1 MKITFR
7 KKVILSFL
15 TVIGITGFFAA
26 FVGIKLIDKSIVPR
40 IQDKVRVDLNSA
52 REIFQGTVAD
62 VQDVIRLTSTRFFI
76 REGILNNN
84 IEGLSVEL
92 EKIRQKESL
101 DILNLTDPVGIVLLR
116 TRNPKA
122 KGDSQASNELV
133 KKVLTEKNVIASTE
147 ILSKEE
153 LIREG
158 KDLTGRAYTKVIAA
172 PESNSIDKEAETSG
186 MFIMA
191 AVPVLSD
198 EGEILGVLYGG
209 RLLNHNNTIVDKI
222 RDTIYENEKYNGKD
236 VGVVT
241 IFQNDVRIS
250 TNVKTE
256 TGQRAIGTLV
266 SEDAYKNVLIK
277 GKSLS
282 KIEFAVHDW
291 YITAYEPIK
300 NISGKTIGIL
310 GLGVLESKFKSME
323 RKALLIFLGITSA
336 GIAVSVIICF
346 VLTNSIMRPIN
357 SLLLATRGVA
367 DGKLEQHV
375 QLYNSPEEIAE
386 LGEAFNYM
394 VSSIKERDEQMRQR
408 AQEEIMKSERLAMV
422 GHLAAGVAH
431 EINNPLGGILLF
443 SRLLL
448 QKAPS
453 EGLMRDNLERI
464 EKDAKRCQSIVQGLL
479 DFARQREPKIETLEL
494 NDVLEKTVNLFENQ
508 PLFHN
513 IEIVKQ
519 YQPDLPV
526 ISADPAQIQQVFV
539 NIIMNAADAM
549 NGKGVLT
556 ITTQSADRNDY
567 VEISFSDTGRG
578 IPPDEFD
585 RVFEPFFTTKG
596 VGHGTG
602 LGLSI
607 SYGIIQRHGGT
618 IKVSSKVGQGSTF
631 VITLPKNKRKEA

>member
-1 MKITFR
+1 MRTTFR
-7 KKVILSFL
+7 KKLILSFL
-15 TVIGITGFFAA
+15 AVIGITGFFAT

-52 REIFQGTVAD
+52 REIFQGRID
-62 VQDVIRLTSTRFFI
+62 DLQDVIRLTSTRFFLKEGVLN
-76 REGILNNN
+76 RER
-84 IEGLSVEL
+84 LSVEL
-92 EKIRQKESL
+92 QKIRQKESL
-101 DILNLTDPVGIVLLR
+101 DILNLTDSEGIVSLR
-116 TRNPKA
+116 TANPKA
-122 KGDSQASNELV
+122 ERDSQAYNELI
-133 KKVLTEKNVIASTE
+133 KRVLTGKNVIASIE
-147 ILSKEE
+147 ILSEEE

-158 KDLTGRAYTKVIAA
+158 KYLAERAYTKVIAT
-172 PESNSIDKEAETSG
+172 PESNSTHKEVETSG

-191 AVPVLSD
+191 AAPILSD
-198 EGEILGVLYGG
+198 EGRILRVLYGG

-222 RDTIYENEKYNGKD
+222 RDMIYEDEKYNGKD

-256 TGQRAIGTLV
+256 NGQRAIGTLV
-266 SEDAYKNVLIK
+266 SEDVYKNVLLE

-282 KIEFAVHDW
+282 KIEFALHDW

-323 RKALLIFLGITSA
+323 RKALWIFLGITFA
-336 GIAVSVIICF
+336 GITVSIIICF

-357 SLLLATRGVA
+357 SLLLATRGLA
-367 DGKLEQHV
+367 DGDIEQHV
-375 QLYNSPEEIAE
+375 QLSNSPEEIAA

-394 VSSIKERDEQMRQR
+394 VSTVKERDEQLRQQ

-422 GHLAAGVAH
+422 GQLAAGVAH

-453 EGLMRDNLERI
+453 EGIMRDNLERI
-464 EKDAKRCQSIVQGLL
+464 EKDANRCQSIVQGLL
-479 DFARQREPKIETLEL
+479 DFARQREPKVETLKL
-494 NDVLEKTVNLFENQ
+494 NDVLEKTVDLFENQ

-526 ISADPAQIQQVFV
+526 ISADLAQIQQVFV
-539 NIIMNAADAM
+539 NIIMNASDAM
-549 NGKGVLT
+549 KDKGVLT
-556 ITTQSADRNDY
+556 INTRSIDTNDY
-567 VEISFSDTGRG
+567 VEISFTDTGNG
-578 IPPDEFD
+578 IPPDKLE
-585 RVFEPFFTTKG
+585 RIFEPFFTTKG

-607 SYGIIQRHGGT
+607 SYGIVQRHGGT
-618 IKVSSKVGQGSTF
+618 IKVSSRVGQGSTF
-631 VITLPKNKRKEA
+631 VVILPKNKREKA